1 MSSIYNKIAGSSL
14 ERISALS
21 DGVFAIAMTLIV
33 LELKV
38 PGYAAAPSEFELLRT
53 LKHTSPHFATYVMSF
68 LTLAIFWHGQQA
80 QLNSL
85 ARSNRDFSM
94 IHMAFLAAVAILP
107 FSTSL
112 LGEHITLRIALLIYW
127 LNLAL
132 LGLPLYAGWRYA
144 KRAKLVREDLPPE
157 MAQAVEQRIAR
168 AQGLYLFG
176 AALCFVSTYLSIGFI
191 VLVQLLY
198 AIGPRSRLLN
208 RITR

>member
-1 MSSIYNKIAGSSL
+1 MSNIYQRMAGSSL
-14 ERISALS
+14 ERIAALS
-21 DGVFAIAMTLIV
+21 DGVFAIAMTLLV

-38 PGYAAAPSEFELLRT
+38 PGHESAPSEFELWRT
-53 LKHTSPHFATYVMSF
+53 LKQYSPHFATYVMSF

-85 ARSNRDFSM
+85 ARSDRNFSM
-94 IHMAFLAAVAILP
+94 IQMAFLAAVAILP

-132 LGLPLYAGWRYA
+132 LGLPLYAGWTYA
-144 KRAKLVREDLPPE
+144 KRATLVKDDLPPD
-157 MAQAVEQRIAR
+157 MARAVEQRVLR

-176 AALCFVSTYLSIGFI
+176 AGLCIVSTFVSIGFI

-198 AIGPRSRLLN
+198 AIAPRSRLVD